1 MPRCRFLAS
10 GLRIQGGAGREVT
23 QSAYV
28 PEETCRTLRVAIG
41 TSSNL
46 DLCLESCF
54 FCADLGLLRMLLPRP
69 PSQKSNNTA
78 ATRM

>member
-46 DLCLESCF
+46 DLCLES
-54 FCADLGLLRMLLPRP
+54 
-69 PSQKSNNTA
+69 
-78 ATRM
+78 